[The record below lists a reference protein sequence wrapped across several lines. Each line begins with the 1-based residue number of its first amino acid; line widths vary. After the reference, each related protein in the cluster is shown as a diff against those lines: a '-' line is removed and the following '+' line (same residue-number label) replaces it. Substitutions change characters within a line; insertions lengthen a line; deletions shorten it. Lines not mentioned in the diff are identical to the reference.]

1 MKLTSTVIMGTYNGS
16 TFIYDQLASILEQTS
31 PVTKVIIRD
40 DGSTDGTSKIIEQF
54 IDNHGVH
61 QTWDFQMNDDQKG
74 WRKNFMDMLT
84 KIETDLVFFSD
95 QDDVWYSD
103 KVITF
108 LKAFSNE
115 QQAELIVSDYDF
127 QPKNQTLLTM
137 YTLQEKQTGYEGLF
151 QLIPNVYN
159 LATYRPGCS
168 MALKES
174 MIPSVIEIFNKIAI
188 GPNGLAQS
196 HDEASWLTAILR
208 GSLYHL
214 AKPLFSRRSHADST
228 WQSEKK
234 AYQHYFETAAH
245 KENFEN
251 FVASVDSE
259 LNSGHWRIKSL
270 QSNLKKE
277 INLYAED
284 LKQQNAED

>member
-16 TFIYDQLASILEQTS
+16 AFVYDQLASILEQTS

-40 DGSTDGTSKIIEQF
+40 DGSTDGTSKMIEQF
-54 IDNHGVH
+54 IDHYGLH
-61 QTWDFQMNDDQKG
+61 QTWDFQINDDQKG

-95 QDDVWYSD
+95 QDDIWYSD
-103 KVITF
+103 KVSTF
-108 LKAFSNE
+108 LKAFSHE

-127 QPKNQTLLTM
+127 QPKDQTLLTM
-137 YTLQEKQTGYEGLF
+137 YTLQEKQAGCEGLF

-174 MIPSVIEIFNKIAI
+174 MIPSVIETFNKIAI

-234 AYQHYFETAAH
+234 AHQHYFETANREA
-245 KENFEN
+245 NFTA
-251 FVASVDSE
+251 FVQSIDRE
-259 LNSGHWRIKSL
+259 LKHGHWQIEQL
-270 QSNLKKE
+270 QSDLKNE
-277 INLYAED
+277 INLYVKDSKRRNE
-284 LKQQNAED
+284 EI